1 VNPEQRLVEI
11 VNQLQQAGMRCLVMG
26 GHAARFYGFL
36 RHTKDFDLH
45 LAPESWDGL
54 AQRVR
59 SLPLFAAES
68 PEEGPSWRPADFRRF
83 RIGRL
88 PGGQEEWLEFWRANH
103 LLAPFDELY
112 ARREEGEYGGT
123 TLPFLSLFD
132 LICSKETE
140 REKDWDDIE
149 VLEELHNQRLVRE
162 VNEGRHSLSDALALL
177 RCRRGV
183 ESFARIGQL
192 ASAEVVRE
200 AIAKSTLAIT
210 QALLLPYA
218 PDSELPDA
226 SVRIEPVVL
235 SRLRSV
241 DPGSRLYFALVEIVR
256 RQHRK
261 AREAAD
267 KLDKERIRAESQG
280 NSPRS

>member
-1 VNPEQRLVEI
+1 
-11 VNQLQQAGMRCLVMG
+11 
-26 GHAARFYGFL
+26 
-36 RHTKDFDLH
+36 
-45 LAPESWDGL
+45 
-54 AQRVR
+54 
-59 SLPLFAAES
+59 
-68 PEEGPSWRPADFRRF
+68 
-83 RIGRL
+83 
-88 PGGQEEWLEFWRANH
+88 
-103 LLAPFDELY
+103 
-112 ARREEGEYGGT
+112 
-123 TLPFLSLFD
+123 
-132 LICSKETE
+132 
-140 REKDWDDIE
+140 
-149 VLEELHNQRLVRE
+149 
-162 VNEGRHSLSDALALL
+162 
-177 RCRRGV
+177 V